1 MNGIQVVTGGLQR
14 ALRPT
19 NIHRLEEIMCVYVCV
34 CVCVPAGPPV
44 HMEHLVRRYAAR
56 QQWPERRTVGPVCPC
71 E

>member
-1 MNGIQVVTGGLQR
+1 MDGLLSR
-14 ALRPT
+14 FKV
-19 NIHRLEEIMCVYVCV
+19 HGVCVCV

-56 QQWPERRTVGPVCPC
+56 QQWPERRTAELVCPC